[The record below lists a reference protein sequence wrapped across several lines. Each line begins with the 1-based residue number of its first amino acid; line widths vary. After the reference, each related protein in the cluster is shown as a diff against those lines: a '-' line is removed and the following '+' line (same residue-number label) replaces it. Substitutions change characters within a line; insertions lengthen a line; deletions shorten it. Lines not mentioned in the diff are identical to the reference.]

1 MPRWVKERHET
12 NKLPWA
18 SSTLL
23 PSFWN
28 ILHKC
33 TKCPIKEVL
42 VRERSNIIQE
52 EKSGTSYVIYHRIR
66 KERTEIL
73 LPGMLLQAILN
84 LVLQT
89 YRSQHELY
97 AQFPTYCGR
106 DLESKNHI
114 AERKLRWIRDKQRTT
129 AYPEGGKITYLLRCT
144 FADSM
149 HFTSTVNISQSCSLI
164 SRIKRKEVDF
174 LNASTCLLVARNQ
187 IEN

>member
-1 MPRWVKERHET
+1 MLLHFYQHSGRDVVAIQLPKYNQNHAFQLQIEHTCNHFHIHSKIQSPPYCLCTVMPRWVKERHET

-28 ILHKC
+28 FLHNC
-33 TKCPIKEVL
+33 TKYPIKEVL
-42 VRERSNIIQE
+42 VRKRSNIIQE

-73 LPGMLLQAILN
+73 LPGMLLQVILN
-84 LVLQT
+84 LALQT
-89 YRSQHELY
+89 YQSQHELY

-114 AERKLRWIRDKQRTT
+114 AERKLR
-129 AYPEGGKITYLLRCT
+129 
-144 FADSM
+144 
-149 HFTSTVNISQSCSLI
+149 
-164 SRIKRKEVDF
+164 
-174 LNASTCLLVARNQ
+174 
-187 IEN
+187 